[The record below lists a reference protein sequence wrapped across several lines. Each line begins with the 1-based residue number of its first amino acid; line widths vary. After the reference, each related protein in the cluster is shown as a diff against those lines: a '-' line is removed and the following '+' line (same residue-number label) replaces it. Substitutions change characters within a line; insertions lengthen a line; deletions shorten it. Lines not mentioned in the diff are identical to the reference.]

1 MVLGISMNS
10 SKEYCLKKLFYPVV
24 LYLIAV
30 MLLSCTAKRIEIQYY
45 EGSLNDRLKS
55 LEYIQS
61 IKSVFSV
68 ELDRGDNVT
77 IKGEGILRLSGEDLA
92 LQVYSMG
99 FIVAEVN
106 ADGSSVRSDPPI
118 SKNRLL
124 MLVDG
129 LRNSFF
135 WWDMKEY
142 SFKDEGD
149 NFILTNSWK
158 RLIIDKKTMMPLRL
172 KIDLEDGNRLDI
184 SYYEPTDINGFVFP
198 SKIRIEL
205 LNYAVNLKIKDM
217 EIKE

>member
-1 MVLGISMNS
+1 MVLGISMNFL
-10 SKEYCLKKLFYPVV
+10 KEYCLKKLFCLVV
-24 LYLIAV
+24 LFLIAV
-30 MLLSCTAKRIEIQYY
+30 MLLSCSAKRIEIQYY

-55 LEYIQS
+55 FENIQS
-61 IKSVFSV
+61 IKSVFSI
-68 ELDRGDNVT
+68 ELDRGNNGT
-77 IKGEGILRLSGEDLA
+77 IKGEGVLRLSGEDLA

-99 FIVAEVN
+99 FLVAEVN
-106 ADGSSVRSDPPI
+106 ADGSGVRSDPPV

-124 MLVDG
+124 MLVNG

-205 LNYAVNLKIKDM
+205 LNYAVNLKIKDI